1 MTVPFAPPWAVNRT
15 ALDRLADIPD
25 LQDDNSN
32 LVDWARSVRE
42 ALQTLRGQRGD
53 VLDRAIT
60 ARTAIELGLVDNLG
74 RARTGDVTYVTNPP
88 GAPGPGTPPDL
99 TPPPTATG
107 LVVTAGISHLFVSHD
122 TPVYTTGAGHDR
134 TVVYGAKWPL
144 STPTAPTFAAAVPL
158 FQFTGTFGAYP
169 VDPATRWC
177 IWIKWQSIDGVLS
190 VSPAGGTNGV
200 QATTG
205 QDVRLLLDALTA
217 AAEDPLSPY
226 SKLTLRG
233 DLISVAD
240 NDGNATDLFNIVT
253 TPITQNG
260 VTVPTGVYM
269 ANAMIAN
276 GTITNAMIGN
286 AMIDDAKIA
295 TLSAAKFT
303 GGEMRVG
310 SFLESTNYT
319 SGTNGDGFRLNAD
332 GTAELQAAYIR
343 GALTAGQI
351 NSRGLTILDPSGAV
365 LLNAGASPSIA
376 PGIVIGG
383 TGGTTIGDLTAATSA
398 PPMVTLTA
406 TAQIFVHKSGLPV
419 SPATI
424 TVTATAKNIPSTA
437 YTWSIDGVVVPGE
450 TGPTLTVQPFPTT
463 APAYRAVR
471 CDASGGAVS
480 AFDVIT
486 LYALQEGG
494 ESYNAGLDPENAF
507 IVTNSTGF
515 VDGGQLPITS
525 RLVMARG
532 AELLSTGVTYSVV
545 AGSNIGFVSPTI
557 DANTGQIVIP
567 GINTD
572 VAQVVFRATT
582 GPGGSITRDAIF
594 RGYKIRRGADGTAVP
609 GPPGARGTVKRYLSG
624 YSAWSNAAATASVP
638 DGIPI
643 VGDEVVQ
650 YNNTN
655 FAETRVWNGSWN
667 LPGVVID
674 GSLLVRKTVTASA
687 IDVISLAALSADLG
701 TVTAG
706 NITGTANIDIAGSG
720 RIRGTTPIGLTDPLT
735 PFGGIT
741 TCSFVGN
748 ESGTAMVGVVGM
760 TSAAN
765 FGAGV
770 YGYSSS
776 FGSPATIS
784 YNAASAIG
792 GKALRAVS
800 DNGTA
805 VEARGR
811 FYGVEGSAWAVNG
824 VGVAGTA
831 ASTGGSGIY
840 GEAGHPGGFGVYA
853 RNIAGGT
860 ALLAQGATDLQ
871 GPVIARSTVSVS
883 MAPNAAAALVL
894 PVVTGAFPPP
904 IYGGVALHN
913 VYGIILSEGTGWF
926 KFNVGLTPV

>member
-1 MTVPFAPPWAVNRT
+1 MTVPFTPPWAVNRT

-74 RARTGDVTYVTNPP
+74 RAQTGNVTYVTNPP

-169 VDPATRWC
+169 ADPATRWC

-226 SKLTLRG
+226 SKFTLRG

-240 NDGNATDLFNIVT
+240 NAGNATDLFSIVT

-276 GTITNAMIGN
+276 GTITTAMIGN

-319 SGTNGDGFRLNAD
+319 SGANGDGFRLNAD
-332 GTAELQAAYIR
+332 GTAELQAVYIR
-343 GALTAGQI
+343 GALTANQI
-351 NSRGLTILDPSGAV
+351 NSRGLSILDPSGAV
-365 LLNAGASPSIA
+365 LLNAGASPSID
-376 PGIVIGG
+376 PGIVISG
-383 TGGTTIGDLTAATSA
+383 TGGTTIGDLSA
-398 PPMVTLTA
+398 SNNAPAMVTLTA

-424 TVTATAKNIPSTA
+424 TVTATARNIPSIA
-437 YTWSIDGVVVPGE
+437 YVWSVDGVVVPGE
-450 TGPTLTVQPFPTT
+450 TGPTLTVQPFSTT
-463 APAYRAVR
+463 APAYRAIR

-507 IVTNSTGF
+507 IVTDSTGF
-515 VDGGQLPITS
+515 VDSGQLPITS

-532 AELLSTGVTYSVV
+532 AELLASGVTYSLVS
-545 AGSNIGFVSPTI
+545 SNGLVSPSI
-557 DANTGQIVIP
+557 DANTGQITIP
-567 GINTD
+567 GITLD
-572 VAQVVFRATT
+572 AAQAVFRATT

-594 RGYKIRRGADGTAVP
+594 RAYKIRRGADGPAVP
-609 GPPGARGTVKRYLSG
+609 GPAGARGTVKRYLSG
-624 YSAWSNAAATASVP
+624 YSAWNNAAATASVP

-650 YNNTN
+650 YDNID
-655 FAETRVWNGSWN
+655 FAETRVWNSSWN

-674 GSLLVRKTVTASA
+674 GSLLVRKTVTAGA
-687 IDVISLAALSADLG
+687 IDVVNLAALSVNLG
-701 TVTAG
+701 TVNAG
-706 NITGTANIDIAGSG
+706 NITGTANIDIVGSATFDGVNTAITIPGTSGASSSFTTAVRANLSLAG
-720 RIRGTTPIGLTDPLT
+720 
-735 PFGGIT
+735 
-741 TCSFVGN
+741 
-748 ESGTAMVGVVGM
+748 AVGVYGVSSNSTGM
-760 TSAAN
+760 GVYGRTTSASGGA
-765 FGAGV
+765 AGV
-770 YGYSSS
+770 YGYGN
-776 FGSPATIS
+776 FGVV
-784 YNAASAIG
+784 G
-792 GKALRAVS
+792 RS
-800 DNGTA
+800 DGA
-805 VEARGR
+805 
-811 FYGVEGSAWAVNG
+811 G
-824 VGVAGTA
+824 VGVTGQAGPLSGSRGVLGTSSPGAGTVGVEA
-831 ASTGGSGIY
+831 VGQFGGLAFRAY
-840 GEAGHPGGFGVYA
+840 GPSILYGS
-853 RNIAGGT
+853 IDM
-860 ALLAQGATDLQ
+860 QGAVT
-871 GPVIARSTVSVS
+871 ARSTVTVNMSANTA
-883 MAPNAAAALVL
+883 APLQL
-894 PVVTGAFPPP
+894 PVITGALPPP
-904 IYGGVALHN
+904 SYGGIALHN
-913 VYGIILSEGTGWF
+913 VWGLLMSEGTSWF
-926 KFNVGLTPV
+926 RYDTPVAQL